1 LRWQEKVLG
10 TYMLTFDDMHYNN
23 LLAPA
28 NIPAWT
34 VLASDDVHFPS
45 FLGLSHLC

>member
-1 LRWQEKVLG
+1 
-10 TYMLTFDDMHYNN
+10 MLTFDDMHYNN

-45 FLGLSHLC
+45 FLGLSDLC